1 MKTFVFLQ
9 TPTVVQEQG
18 QVQIQETTTTATVD
32 AGDASASTGAT
43 QQAPGGGMSFMLM
56 MALVF
61 VVMYF
66 FMIRPQ
72 QKRQKELRNFRASL
86 QKGDKVV
93 TSGGIYGT
101 IIEIKETYILV
112 EVDQNVRMRFDK
124 SCILKDM
131 TDAPTK

>member
-9 TPTVVQEQG
+9 EG
-18 QVQIQETTTTATVD
+18 GAAAT
-32 AGDASASTGAT
+32 
-43 QQAPGGGMSFMLM
+43 GGGGSMSFLLM
-56 MALVF
+56 MGLVF

-72 QKRQKELRNFRASL
+72 QKRQKELRAFRESL

-101 IIEIKETYILV
+101 IVEIKDTYALV
-112 EVDQNVRMRFDK
+112 EVDQNVKLRFDK
-124 SCILKDM
+124 STILKDM
-131 TDAPTK
+131 TDVPAK